1 MEKGV
6 VIRNKCGLHTRPSSL
21 VANTASKFREDVWI
35 KKEGVEGWL
44 NAKSVLG
51 IISLEGY
58 FGDKVIISSEKE
70 EAVFAIIK
78 LFEDKFGEE

>member
-1 MEKGV
+1 M

>member
-1 MEKGV
+1 M
-6 VIRNKCGLHTRPSSL
+6 VIRNKCGLHTRPSAL
-21 VANTASKFREDVWI
+21 IANAASKFQEDVGI

-51 IISLEGY
+51 IISLEGC
-58 FGDKVIISSEKE
+58 FGDKIIVSSEKE
-70 EAVFAIIK
+70 EAIFEVIK

>member
-1 MEKGV
+1 M

-78 LFEDKFGEE
+78 LFEDKFEEE

>member
-1 MEKGV
+1 MEKSV
-6 VIRNKCGLHTRPSSL
+6 VIKNKCGLHTRPSAL
-21 VANTASKFREDVWI
+21 IANATSKFQEDVWI

-51 IISLEGY
+51 IISLEGC
-58 FGDKVIISSEKE
+58 FGDRVIISSERE
-70 EAVFAIIK
+70 EAIFAAVK